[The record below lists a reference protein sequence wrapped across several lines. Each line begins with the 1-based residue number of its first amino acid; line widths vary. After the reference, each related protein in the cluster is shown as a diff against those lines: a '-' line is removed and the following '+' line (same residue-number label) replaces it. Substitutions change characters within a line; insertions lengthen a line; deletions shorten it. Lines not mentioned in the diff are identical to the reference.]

1 MKHAPT
7 STPAIGHSI
16 RFSKTMTVAEQAL
29 FTGISGNLGGLYVDR
44 TKAREAGL
52 ADMAVF
58 ELAASAL
65 LTTCLSRLAGPAHR
79 IADFSVSFV
88 KAVPVGTTFAAS
100 ATVTAIA
107 ADGALTCALEATAEG
122 SVLITGTARLV
133 RVSGGGHV

>member
-1 MKHAPT
+1 MTNA
-7 STPAIGHSI
+7 PAIGQDI

-44 TKAREAGL
+44 TKARDAGL

-79 IADFSVSFV
+79 IANFSVSFAQ
-88 KAVPVGTTFAAS
+88 AVPVGTTIAAK
-100 ATVTAIA
+100 ATVTSLDAV
-107 ADGALTCALEATAEG
+107 GALTCALEASAGEA
-122 SVLITGTARLV
+122 VLIRGTARLV
-133 RVSGGGHV
+133 PVSGGADV